1 MCCRIETCNPEIAGD
16 LGGLEDLGTVDRSLP
31 PVEWDG
37 SRELAEAPP
46 EVTGFFIVI
55 FLDPDPESM
64 GSLDRSL
71 PPVEWDGSRELAEA
85 PPEVPVTCSSESS
98 FWIRI
103 RISGTVPGNSP
114 RRLRR

>member
-1 MCCRIETCNPEIAGD
+1 MAEVSASGPQCHPVWWCRIETCNPEIAGD
-16 LGGLEDLGTVDRSLP
+16 LGGLEDLGTVDRTLP

-55 FLDPDPESM
+55 FLDPDPDPEDL
-64 GSLDRSL
+64 GTVDRSL

-85 PPEVPVTCSSESS
+85 PPEVT
-98 FWIRI
+98 
-103 RISGTVPGNSP
+103 
-114 RRLRR
+114 